1 MLKRIKDINEALP
14 GMLLIECIYLVVAQ
28 IIIFIAVPN
37 KIMCAVGLLAGVIY
51 AVFSSFHLSFTI
63 RKVVYGGH
71 KQSSTLVFGY
81 IVRFLVMIILLA
93 LLYIFKAGDLLCAII
108 GMFSEKIAAYLSP
121 LLDKKRS
128 AKGENS
134 TGEFP
139 QTDKNIIEKESE
151 SVGSESLTTMVA
163 GDSSFMIK
171 TLYTFK
177 LNGVSL
183 NIDTTHV
190 ALLLVSVFILVMA
203 VIARIK
209 INKVDASDTPG
220 MFQNVIEIIVEMLGT
235 MVDGIMGKNANKFV
249 NYISTLFLFIII
261 SNISGLFGLRPPT
274 ADYGVTLCLGLIT
287 FILVQFN
294 GIKKNRI
301 KHFTALFQ
309 PIWFLFPINLIG
321 EFAVPLSLS
330 LRLFGNVMSGT
341 VLMGLIYDLLSPFTV
356 AYPAVLHAYFDL
368 FSGCIQAYVFCML
381 TMVYV
386 NDKIAD

>member
-1 MLKRIKDINEALP
+1 M
-14 GMLLIECIYLVVAQ
+14 
-28 IIIFIAVPN
+28 
-37 KIMCAVGLLAGVIY
+37 
-51 AVFSSFHLSFTI
+51 
-63 RKVVYGGH
+63 
-71 KQSSTLVFGY
+71 
-81 IVRFLVMIILLA
+81 
-93 LLYIFKAGDLLCAII
+93 
-108 GMFSEKIAAYLSP
+108 
-121 LLDKKRS
+121 
-128 AKGENS
+128 
-134 TGEFP
+134 
-139 QTDKNIIEKESE
+139 
-151 SVGSESLTTMVA
+151 GSESLTTMVA

-183 NIDTTHV
+183 NIDTTLV

-220 MFQNVIEIIVEMLGT
+220 MFQNVIEIIVE
-235 MVDGIMGKNANKFV
+235 
-249 NYISTLFLFIII
+249 
-261 SNISGLFGLRPPT
+261 
-274 ADYGVTLCLGLIT
+274 
-287 FILVQFN
+287 
-294 GIKKNRI
+294 KNRI